1 MRRQEPVIYA
11 TAAAAWAAVIWLGAG
26 SMVHAAEPVPIEPQ
40 NAVFCTNSAEIEE
53 ISLDTA
59 TNEPMLTPETV
70 NAYQQVWNN
79 ASDYEKDLVARIL
92 ALEAQGE
99 PYEGE
104 RAVVEVI
111 LNRVI
116 SPEWPDTIYD
126 VLSQRGQFAAWKYLD
141 KPYNQPTVAE
151 YQLIE
156 DTVRTGPEIL
166 PEGYVYFATSKVNG
180 SGFIRIKNHYF
191 SK

>member
-1 MRRQEPVIYA
+1 MKQEKIIYA
-11 TAAAAWAAVIWLGAG
+11 TAAAAWAAVLWLGAG
-26 SMVHAAEPVPIEPQ
+26 SMVHAAEPVSMEPKK
-40 NAVFCTNSAEIEE
+40 AVICTNPAKIEE
-53 ISLDTA
+53 ISLDTP
-59 TNEPMLTPETV
+59 TDEPMLTPAAV
-70 NAYQQVWNN
+70 NAYLQVWDD
-79 ASDYEKDLVARIL
+79 ASDYERDLVARIL

-111 LNRVI
+111 LNRVL

-141 KPYNQPTVAE
+141 HPYNTPTVSE

-156 DTVRTGPEIL
+156 DTVLAGPEIL

>member
-11 TAAAAWAAVIWLGAG
+11 TAAAAWAAVLWLGAG

-40 NAVFCTNSAEIEE
+40 NAVFCTNPAEIVE
-53 ISLDTA
+53 ISLDT
-59 TNEPMLTPETV
+59 TITEPMLTPETV
-70 NAYQQVWNN
+70 NAYRQVWND

-141 KPYNQPTVAE
+141 RPYNVPTVSE

-156 DTVRTGPEIL
+156 DTVLAGPEIL

>member
-1 MRRQEPVIYA
+1 M
-11 TAAAAWAAVIWLGAG
+11 
-26 SMVHAAEPVPIEPQ
+26 
-40 NAVFCTNSAEIEE
+40 
-53 ISLDTA
+53 
-59 TNEPMLTPETV
+59 
-70 NAYQQVWNN
+70 
-79 ASDYEKDLVARIL
+79 ARIL

-126 VLSQRGQFAAWKYLD
+126 VLSQRGQFAAWKYLEH
-141 KPYNQPTVAE
+141 PYNRPTVAE

-156 DTVRTGPEIL
+156 DTVLAGPEIL
-166 PEGYVYFATSKVNG
+166 PDGYVYFATSKVNG
-180 SGFIRIKNHYF
+180 SGFIKIKNHYF

>member
-11 TAAAAWAAVIWLGAG
+11 TAAAAWAAVLWLGAG
-26 SMVHAAEPVPIEPQ
+26 SMVHAAEPVPMEPQ
-40 NAVFCTNSAEIEE
+40 APVFCTNPAEIEE
-53 ISLDTA
+53 ISLDT
-59 TNEPMLTPETV
+59 TTDEPMLTPETV
-70 NAYQQVWNN
+70 NAYQQVWDE

-141 KPYNQPTVAE
+141 RPYNVPTISE

-156 DTVRTGPEIL
+156 DTVLAGPEIL

>member
-1 MRRQEPVIYA
+1 MRRQEPLIY
-11 TAAAAWAAVIWLGAG
+11 AAAAASWIALIWMGAG
-26 SMVHAAEPVPIEPQ
+26 RLVHAAEPAPMEPKGGALCA
-40 NAVFCTNSAEIEE
+40 NPVKIEE
-53 ISLDTA
+53 ILLSTPTD
-59 TNEPMLTPETV
+59 EPMLTPETV
-70 NAYQQVWNN
+70 NAYQTVWDD
-79 ASDYEKDLVARIL
+79 ASDYERDLVARIL

-141 KPYNQPTVAE
+141 KPYNVPTVSE

-156 DTVRTGPEIL
+156 DTVLAGPEIL